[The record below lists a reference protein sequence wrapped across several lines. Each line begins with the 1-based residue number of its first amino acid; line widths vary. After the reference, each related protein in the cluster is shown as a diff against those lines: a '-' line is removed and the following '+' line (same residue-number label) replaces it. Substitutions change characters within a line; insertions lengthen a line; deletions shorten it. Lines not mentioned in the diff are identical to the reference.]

1 MPIRDAGRYWR
12 TLKHLDAR
20 QLGWL
25 FARRVLRLPW
35 RIAKP
40 PNAGLGSQTEPITPL
55 RLPARIYLGDNR
67 FRFLNHEINFGA
79 SIDWNACGEARLW
92 QYNLHYF
99 DWLRQDN
106 IDDRTVLGQIS
117 DWITANPAFGGIG
130 WEPYPVSL
138 RLVNWSYAMERIEPR
153 GTLPDNVISNY
164 VLQAAWLAANLE
176 HHVRAN
182 HLFTNAKA
190 LLFAGV
196 LLDGPFADQLL
207 DTAIRLLDR
216 EIDEQFLTD
225 GGHYERSP
233 MYHGILT
240 ADLLELANLVAK
252 NPQRIPATL
261 TKKISVTVSRALKF
275 ALGMA
280 MPDGTIAL
288 FNDAAHGIAPK
299 ARLLAQ
305 YARDVLEMPIPFDL
319 EDEVCSFEDSGYFV
333 VRRDDD
339 ILVIDCGLIG
349 PDYQPGHAHCDTLSF
364 ELVLNNRRIVTDTGN
379 FAYDAGPER
388 DYARSTPA
396 HNTVEVDET
405 DQCEIWGAFRVGRR
419 ARPMYAQLE
428 ARPGGAFFSGSHN
441 GYHHLPGRVTHTREI
456 DVGTRFD
463 VRICDRIVGSGPHRA
478 VSRVHFAHDLA
489 VVAQGDGFEVW
500 SRDGGLL
507 AVVEDIAAPEVTLE
521 QTERYPEFGLCKAG
535 TSLIMRANG
544 ELPLEFR
551 YTIRKPN

>member
-1 MPIRDAGRYWR
+1 MPVCDAGRYWR

-20 QLGWL
+20 QVGWL
-25 FARRVLRLPW
+25 VARRVLRSPW
-35 RIAKP
+35 RIARPLK
-40 PNAGLGSQTEPITPL
+40 AGLRSQADAITPL
-55 RLPARIYLGDNR
+55 HPPARTYLGGNR
-67 FRFLNHEINFGA
+67 FKFLNHENNFG
-79 SIDWNACGEARLW
+79 SRIDWNTRDETRLW

-99 DWLRQDN
+99 DWLRQDD
-106 IDDRTVLGQIS
+106 IDDRTALGQIS
-117 DWITANPAFGGIG
+117 DWITANPAFSGTG

-138 RLVNWSYAMERIEPR
+138 RLVNWSYAMARIEPR
-153 GTLPDNVISNY
+153 GTLPDDVVSNY

-176 HHVRAN
+176 HHLRAN
-182 HLFTNAKA
+182 HLFANA

-207 DTAIRLLDR
+207 DTAVRLLDR

-240 ADLLELANLVAK
+240 ADLLELANLVDK
-252 NPQRIPATL
+252 NPERIPATL
-261 TKKISVTVSRALKF
+261 VKKIDTTVSRALKF

-288 FNDAAHGIAPK
+288 FNDAAHGIALNAGSL
-299 ARLLAQ
+299 AR
-305 YARDVLEMPIPFDL
+305 YARDVLEMPIPSAS
-319 EDEVCSFEDSGYFV
+319 EEEVCSFEDSGYFV

-339 ILVIDCGLIG
+339 VLVIDCGVIG

-388 DYARSTPA
+388 DYARSTRA
-396 HNTVEVDET
+396 HDTVEVDET
-405 DQCEIWGAFRVGRR
+405 DQSEIWGAFRVGRR
-419 ARPMYAQLE
+419 ARPIYAQLQT
-428 ARPGGAFFSGSHN
+428 RPGGAFFSGAHN

-463 VRICDRIVGSGPHRA
+463 VRIRDRLAGSGAHHT
-478 VSRVHFAHDLA
+478 VSRVHFAHDLE
-489 VVAQGDGFEVW
+489 VVAQGDGFDVR
-500 SRDGGLL
+500 SPDGDLL
-507 AVVEDIAAPEVTLE
+507 AVIEDIAAPEVRLE
-521 QTERYPEFGLCKAG
+521 QTERYPEFGLCERG
-535 TSLIMRANG
+535 TSLIMQATG
-544 ELPLEFR
+544 ALPLEFR
-551 YTIRKPN
+551 CTIRKPT